1 MKYQNIGSWTHIWI
15 CILVF
20 LSLVSCNKQLKS
32 GEGYIQV
39 TGGRGWYKIV
49 GTGDGVPLMVL
60 HGGPGVPH
68 NYLNPLSA
76 LGKDRPV
83 IFYDQ
88 LGAGK
93 SDHPDDTTLWNIP
106 AFVNRLEEVRRALG
120 IKKMDIYG
128 HSWGTILG
136 TEYTLKYPQRVNCL
150 VLASPALSIPRWVKD
165 ADSLL
170 TTLPDSV
177 QQTIHQNEAAGTY
190 NSPGYQNAVMV
201 YYSRYLTRKMPWP
214 ADVDTTFAEM
224 NEKIYN
230 YMQGPSEF
238 TFTGTLKNFD
248 ITGRLGQ
255 ISAPVLF
262 TCGQYDEARPSTVK
276 YYQSLIPGSEMV
288 VIPDAGHL
296 TTQDNPEANNKAV
309 GDFLRKHDPK

>member
-1 MKYQNIGSWTHIWI
+1 MNCKTAKSYIQIYIGA
-15 CILVF
+15 VF
-20 LSLVSCNKQLKS
+20 FLLLVSCSTRLRPR
-32 GEGYIQV
+32 EGYISV
-39 TGGRGWYKIV
+39 TGGRVWYKVV
-49 GTGDGVPLMVL
+49 GTGQGVPLMVL
-60 HGGPGVPH
+60 HGGPGAPH
-68 NYLNPLSA
+68 NYLNPLA
-76 LGKDRPV
+76 TLGKDRPV

-106 AFVNRLEEVRRALG
+106 AFVNRLEEIRSALG

-136 TEYTLKYPQRVNCL
+136 TVYTLKYPQRVNCL
-150 VLASPALSIPRWVKD
+150 VLASPALSIPRWIKD

-177 QQTIHQNEAAGTY
+177 QQVIHQSEEAGTY
-190 NSPGYQNAVMV
+190 NSPGYQNAVMI
-201 YYSRYLTRKMPWP
+201 YYSKYLARKMPWS
-214 ADVDTTFAEM
+214 ADVDTTFSEM
-224 NEKIYN
+224 NESIYN

-255 ISAPVLF
+255 IKAPVLF
-262 TCGQYDEARPSTVK
+262 TCGQYDEARPATVR
-276 YYQSLIPGSEMV
+276 YYQSLIPGSEMA

-296 TTQDNPEANNKAV
+296 TMQDNPKANNKAV
-309 GDFLRKHDPK
+309 EDFLNKHDPE